1 MRLRINQLAVE
12 LDYTEADIVRLV
24 AHILACKERD
34 LRNVD
39 ILRRSL
45 DARRKDR
52 APRYVLSA
60 EVDFT
65 GDSKPPL
72 APGRVELAPERP
84 APLRVPVQ
92 PAPPRVPVVVGAGPA
107 GLMAALTLAQAGQ
120 KPLLIDRGA
129 RTDRRSAQVED
140 FWHDGILDT
149 ECNVLYGEGGAG
161 LFSDGKLT
169 SRSKD
174 KGAIRHLFETFVD
187 LGASSDILIDAEP
200 HLGSDLLT
208 ELVPTLRKRI
218 EDLGGAVSFD
228 SKLESLQIEGGVLRG
243 VSVAGREIETDAC
256 FLATGHSARDVY
268 EMLATAGVPLEAK
281 PFAVGIRLET
291 PQHWINWSQYGKWSA
306 HPLLG
311 SASFRLTRKPGTKTR
326 SCYSFCMCPGGLVIA
341 CASSEGRLTTN
352 GMSYSGRAKY
362 LGNAAFL
369 VPVRPDDFPETEGPA
384 ALAGTEFQENLERA
398 AFQAGGGD
406 YSLPAQR
413 LDDFLSGRFPGSI
426 PEERSCDRAV
436 PVDLRALLPDFVQ
449 ETLLASLP
457 PMLRQLKGVQEE
469 DVLAYGLET
478 RSSSP
483 VRVLRD
489 ASSLESMGVRGLFPI
504 GEGSGYAGGIVSS
517 ALDGL
522 HAALRFLGSS
532 EATG

>member
-12 LDYTEADIVRLV
+12 LDYTEADVVRLM
-24 AHILACKERD
+24 AHILACEERD
-34 LRNVD
+34 LSNVEV
-39 ILRRSL
+39 LRRSL

-52 APRYVLSA
+52 APRYVLSS
-60 EVDFT
+60 EVDY
-65 GDSKPPL
+65 GGAAKPRL
-72 APGRVELAPERP
+72 APGRVEVAPTRPDPLTIPVRP
-84 APLRVPVQ
+84 AP
-92 PAPPRVPVVVGAGPA
+92 AHAPVVVGAGPA

-129 RTDRRSAQVED
+129 STEQRTEDVED
-140 FWHDGILDT
+140 FWHDGVLSP
-149 ECNVLYGEGGAG
+149 ESNVLYGEGGAG

-174 KGAIRHLFETFVD
+174 KGAIRHLFQTFVD
-187 LGASSDILIDAEP
+187 LGASPDILIDAEP
-200 HLGSDLLT
+200 HLGSDLLL
-208 ELVPTLRKRI
+208 ELVPALRRRI
-218 EDLGGAVSFD
+218 EDLGGTVAFD
-228 SKLESLQIEGGVLRG
+228 SKLESLHIDHGVLRG
-243 VSVAGREIETDAC
+243 ISVSGREIETDAC

-268 EMLATAGVPLEAK
+268 GMLAEADVPLEAK
-281 PFAVGIRLET
+281 PFAVGVRLET
-291 PQHWINWSQYGKWSA
+291 AQHWINWAQYGKWSA

-311 SASFRLTRKPGTKTR
+311 SASFRLTRKPGTRTR

-341 CASSEGRLTTN
+341 CASSEGRITTN

-369 VPVRPDDFPETEGPA
+369 VPVRPNDFPETEGPA
-384 ALAGTEFQENLERA
+384 VLAGIAFQETLERA
-398 AFQAGGGD
+398 AYAAGGGD

-413 LDDFLSGRFPGSI
+413 LDDFLKGRAPQSI

-436 PVDLRALLPDFVQ
+436 PADLRELLPDFVF
-449 ETLLASLP
+449 ETLVASLP
-457 PMLRQLKGVQEE
+457 PMLRQLRGVQEE
-469 DVLAYGLET
+469 DVLVYGLET

-489 ASSLESMGVRGLFPI
+489 AASFESTGVQGLFPI
-504 GEGSGYAGGIVSS
+504 GEGSGHAGGIVSS

-522 HAALRFLGSS
+522 HAALRFAGSS
-532 EATG
+532 EA

>member
-12 LDYTEADIVRLV
+12 LDYTEADILRLI
-24 AHILACKERD
+24 AHVLTCEERD
-34 LRNVD
+34 LTNLEV
-39 ILRRSL
+39 LRRSL

-60 EVDFT
+60 EVDYAGT
-65 GDSKPPL
+65 AKPAL
-72 APGRVELAPERP
+72 APGRIEVAPARP
-84 APLRVPVQ
+84 APLRIDAQ
-92 PAPPRVPVVVGAGPA
+92 PAPARAPVVVGAGPA

-129 RTDRRSAQVED
+129 PTVQRAEHVED
-140 FWHDGILDT
+140 FWHDGVLNP
-149 ECNVLYGEGGAG
+149 ESNVLYGEGGAG

-174 KGAIRHLFETFVD
+174 KGAIRHLFQTFVD
-187 LGASSDILIDAEP
+187 FGASPDILIDAEP
-200 HLGSDLLT
+200 HLGSDLLL
-208 ELVPTLRKRI
+208 ELVPALRKRI
-218 EDLGGAVSFD
+218 QKLGGTVAFE
-228 SKLESLQIEGGVLRG
+228 SKLESLRIDDGVLRG
-243 VSVAGREIETDAC
+243 VSVSGREIETDAC

-268 EMLATAGVPLEAK
+268 RMLASAGVALEAK

-291 PQHWINWSQYGKWSA
+291 AQHWINWAQYGKWSA

-311 SASFRLTRKPGTKTR
+311 SASFRLTRKPGGTTR
-326 SCYSFCMCPGGLVIA
+326 SCYSFCMCPGGLVIG
-341 CASSEGRLTTN
+341 CASSEDRITTN

-369 VPVRPDDFPETEGPA
+369 VPVRPDDFPPIDGPS
-384 ALAGTEFQENLERA
+384 ALAGVAFQETLERA
-398 AFQAGGGD
+398 AFEAGGGD

-413 LDDFLSGRFPGSI
+413 LEDFLQGAPARSI

-436 PVDLRALLPDFVQ
+436 PADLRALLPDFVLD
-449 ETLLASLP
+449 TLVASLP
-457 PMLRQLKGVQEE
+457 PMLRQLNGVQTE

-483 VRVLRD
+483 VRVVRD
-489 ASSLESMGVRGLFPI
+489 AGTFESTGIRGLFPI

-522 HAALRFLGSS
+522 HAAIRFLG
-532 EATG
+532 